1 MLAIELV
8 IFLFCVAGTHG
19 LIVPLTRP
27 TSTDFVS
34 FYAAGGLADVGTP
47 QLAYDQTAHYAAE
60 ERAAQ
65 PGIVYNFFFYPP
77 TFLLLC
83 SSLARLPYLLAF
95 AAFEAVTLGLYLIVI
110 RRILG
115 EHGSA
120 VFVLILA
127 FPPVLWTIGLGQNGF
142 LTAGL
147 LGLATLLVDRRP
159 LAAGFLFGAL
169 CCKPHFALLVPV
181 ALAAG
186 GRWRALAAAALG
198 PGPLPVVASIV
209 RLADMARLF
218 ARGSRIT

>member
-186 GRWRALAAAALG
+186 GR
-198 PGPLPVVASIV
+198 
-209 RLADMARLF
+209 
-218 ARGSRIT
+218 